1 MSSSHAVPA
10 RPAPPRLLLPVVLLG
25 IFVMPISITGAAIA
39 LPDISRELGS
49 DPATLQGVVNG
60 FNIALTVSTLLWGQ
74 IGNRIGL
81 RRTFVIGLA
90 TVVLGATGSAFADS
104 LVLLDVARVVTG
116 IGAAA
121 IATGGT
127 SIISHAYDGARRA
140 HAFALLGTVVG
151 IGLAAGPTLCGLL
164 VTGLGWRGVFGV
176 VAAVATLVLAAAAL
190 GSVPALS
197 AAPAVGAPRR
207 GRLDLSPLRSPRFLA
222 VALVPVAASVAY
234 VSVLTYAPIA
244 LSAVHG
250 QDAAAAGLS
259 MLPLTLPVL
268 VGPLLTG
275 LLVTRTSTSPHAVIT
290 TAVVLLVVGDVLFL
304 LFDPTLSPV
313 LLVIPMVLLGF
324 GWGLPLG
331 LVDGEA
337 LASVPAHSSA
347 AAAGV
352 LNFLRLGSEA
362 VAVAVFGVVVT
373 ALVGSRLADP
383 ALGAEVAAG
392 ATGHGDVYAAV
403 FRTIMIACAVV
414 TAAIGVAVVLL
425 RRASSAAVPGPVAD
439 ATPAQASSTGPLPV
453 LSEESR

>member
-1 MSSSHAVPA
+1 MPS
-10 RPAPPRLLLPVVLLG
+10 APTSTEHPPPSRLLLPVVLLG

-39 LPDISRELGS
+39 LPAISRELGS
-49 DPATLQGVVNG
+49 DPVLLQGVVNG
-60 FNIALTVSTLLWGQ
+60 FNIALTISTLLWGQ

-81 RRTFVIGLA
+81 RLTFVIGLS
-90 TVVLGATGSAFADS
+90 VVLAGALGSAFAGN
-104 LVLLDVARVVTG
+104 LLLLDLSRVFTG

-121 IATGGT
+121 IATAGT
-127 SIISHAYDGARRA
+127 SIISHAYDGKRRA

-151 IGLAAGPTLCGLL
+151 IGLAAGPTISGLL
-164 VTGLGWRGVFGV
+164 ITGLGWRGVFGV
-176 VAAVATLVLAAAAL
+176 IAAGAAVVLAATAFGVL
-190 GSVPALS
+190 PVM
-197 AAPAVGAPRR
+197 AAPSADGAARK
-207 GRLDLSPLRSPRFLA
+207 GILDLSPLRSPRFLA
-222 VALVPVAASVAY
+222 VALVPVAASFAY

-250 QDAAAAGLS
+250 QDAAAAGLF

-275 LLVTRTSTSPHAVIT
+275 ALITRTRVAPHTVINV
-290 TAVVLLVVGDVLFL
+290 AIALLIGGDVLFL
-304 LFDPTLSPV
+304 LFDPALHPA

-337 LASVPAHSSA
+337 LASVPPRSSA

-362 VAVAVFGVVVT
+362 VAVAVFGAVIA
-373 ALVGSRLADP
+373 ALIGTQLGDP

-392 ATGHGDVYAAV
+392 ASGHSDVYAAV
-403 FRTIMIACAVV
+403 FRMAMIACAAV
-414 TAAIGVAVVLL
+414 TAVIGVAVLVL
-425 RRASSAAVPGPVAD
+425 RRAAGAGSPDAVAGPPTATDLPTDSLPVAGKK
-439 ATPAQASSTGPLPV
+439 A
-453 LSEESR
+453 